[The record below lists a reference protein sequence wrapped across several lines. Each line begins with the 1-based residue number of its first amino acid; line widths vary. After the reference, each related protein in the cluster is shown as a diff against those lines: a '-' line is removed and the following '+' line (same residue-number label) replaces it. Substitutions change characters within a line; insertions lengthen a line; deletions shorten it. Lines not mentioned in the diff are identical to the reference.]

1 MGVYQSEVAYG
12 APSYEPYPDLAR
24 ETDSYTYTGGKDS
37 QVAGENNPLAG
48 ENNQVAG
55 EDN

>member
-24 ETDSYTYTGGKDS
+24 ETDSYTYTGGKD
-37 QVAGENNPLAG
+37 
-48 ENNQVAG
+48 NQVAG
-55 EDN
+55 EDIPVAEEEDQVAGEDN